1 MSEADAATRLKAT
14 IQLAARMLSACQDPW
29 WIYGSAALALYGVPD
44 IAPADLDILVSE
56 RDFAQLSE
64 GHGWVNSSD
73 GGTEIFRSTA
83 FTRMEDTPLP
93 VEVMAGMELR
103 QAGMWWGPFRFE
115 TRQQLSR
122 YSVEIFVPALQELR
136 QTLLRFGRLKD
147 LARVTLIDRYLSER
161 EA

>member
-14 IQLAARMLSACQDPW
+14 IQLAASMLSACQDPW

-44 IAPADLDILVSE
+44 IAPADLDVLVSE

-64 GHGWVNSSD
+64 RHGWVNCSD
-73 GGTEIFRSTA
+73 GGTGIFRSTA

-103 QAGMWWGPFRFE
+103 QAGAWVPFRFE
-115 TRQQLSR
+115 TRRQLSR

-147 LARVTLIDRYLSER
+147 LARVTLIDRYLSEL

>member
-14 IQLAARMLSACQDPW
+14 IQLAASMLSACQDPW
-29 WIYGSAALALYGVPD
+29 WIYGSAALVLYGVPD
-44 IAPADLDILVSE
+44 IAPADLDVLVSE

-64 GHGWVNSSD
+64 RHGWVNSSD

-103 QAGMWWGPFRFE
+103 QAGAWVPFRFE
-115 TRQQLSR
+115 TRRQLSR
-122 YSVEIFVPALQELR
+122 YSVEIFLPTLQELR
-136 QTLLRFGRLKD
+136 QTLLRFWRPKD
-147 LARVTLIDRYLSER
+147 LARVTLIDRYLSEL